1 MNEASLRHL
10 GTLFGGG
17 SGLGMSDGQLLERF
31 VTREGTRAE
40 RAFEILVERHGPMV
54 QRVAR
59 SIARD
64 RDLADD
70 AFQTVFVTLAKRAR
84 SLWVRDSIGPWLHAV
99 TVRVATRMRNDQA
112 RRRRIDAKAAAL
124 MPSSF
129 EPGVP
134 DDLGAALHEEIAR
147 LPEAQRLPIVF
158 CLVEGLTHDQA
169 ADRLGW
175 PVGTVRSRLARGRER
190 LRSRLDRR
198 GLAPSSGVLIG
209 PGLLMRSG
217 SEAIRG
223 SLLHATVQ
231 NAVSATQGGVIGLV
245 GTVPAGAIAAAV
257 TLVKESSMIHRVLV
271 VGLMSAG
278 VFAAG
283 ASISAQSKPE
293 PSPVTT
299 VGISD
304 EGRMVTKTYSV
315 PDLVALNKTV
325 LSYSQGGEGPRRLR
339 VAGSANF
346 QPLIDLL
353 TATIAPGTWTRMTLS
368 VQGVTPEDTL
378 PDGLIMPLSSKNS
391 IVIRQTEE
399 VHDEV
404 RTRLEQ
410 IRRLVT
416 ALKSPPEVVE
426 ERIIGPELTEDEILE
441 ERIIGPELTDA
452 EIVEERI
459 IGPEPTE
466 VEVVEERFAGPQRE
480 AGGLA
485 PKTTTIPREVVPPT
499 GLSTLYRVVRPK
511 SPSDASGKPAERPA
525 PEAVQQSTIPAT
537 STTQDQR
544 IDSLELKLDAI
555 LDELRAIRGGAE
567 PEGVQGGDNSG

>member
-1 MNEASLRHL
+1 MPRALNEASLRHL

-59 SIARD
+59 SIVSD

-134 DDLGAALHEEIAR
+134 DDLWAALHEEIAR
-147 LPEAQRLPIVF
+147 LPEAQRLAIVL

-175 PVGTVRSRLARGRER
+175 PVGTIRSRLARGRER

-245 GTVPAGAIAAAV
+245 GTVPVGAIAAAV

-293 PSPVTT
+293 PSPATVTG
-299 VGISD
+299 GIAD
-304 EGRMVTKTYSV
+304 EGRMVTRTYAV
-315 PDLVALNKTV
+315 PDLIAFNHLVRG
-325 LSYSQGGEGPRRLR
+325 YHQEGPGPRLR
-339 VAGSANF
+339 GY
-346 QPLIDLL
+346 
-353 TATIAPGTWTRMTLS
+353 
-368 VQGVTPEDTL
+368 PE
-378 PDGLIMPLSSKNS
+378 S
-391 IVIRQTEE
+391 
-399 VHDEV
+399 
-404 RTRLEQ
+404 
-410 IRRLVT
+410 
-416 ALKSPPEVVE
+416 
-426 ERIIGPELTEDEILE
+426 
-441 ERIIGPELTDA
+441 
-452 EIVEERI
+452 
-459 IGPEPTE
+459 
-466 VEVVEERFAGPQRE
+466 
-480 AGGLA
+480 
-485 PKTTTIPREVVPPT
+485 
-499 GLSTLYRVVRPK
+499 
-511 SPSDASGKPAERPA
+511 
-525 PEAVQQSTIPAT
+525 
-537 STTQDQR
+537 
-544 IDSLELKLDAI
+544 
-555 LDELRAIRGGAE
+555 
-567 PEGVQGGDNSG
+567 